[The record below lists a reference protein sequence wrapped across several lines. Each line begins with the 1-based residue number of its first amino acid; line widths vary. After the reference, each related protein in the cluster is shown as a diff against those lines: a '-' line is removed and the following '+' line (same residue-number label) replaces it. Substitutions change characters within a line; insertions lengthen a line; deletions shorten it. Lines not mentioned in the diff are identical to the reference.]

1 MGYSYCNRNGRL
13 RCNDLAKREE
23 SMQRDLAPDV
33 LRGFALLGILVVNIQ
48 FMGLNSDQGARGEW
62 TQGFANGSA
71 TFLIAALFAGKF
83 YLLFS
88 FLFGYSSNYVIRN
101 DRSNRARWI
110 KRCLVLIAFGALHF
124 TFLWHGDIIFVYGLF
139 GLLLTFF
146 FFRADRTLKIW
157 SRIVFFLST
166 FFIVLIGALALTAE
180 YLLNE
185 DLGSSTV
192 VSLDEILRS
201 GSFLESIPARLEVW
215 VLGIATGIF
224 LQGGLA
230 FAAFLLGVRLA
241 RANFLSSP
249 IDKAANE
256 RLIKKGLILG
266 LPIQIIAAA
275 ILLQNEQSAEPSES
289 VYLISLFV
297 SFVTAPLLSMFYV
310 GLIRKLVEERPN
322 LVSWLKPA
330 GKMSLTIY
338 ISQSVIT
345 SLIFGPWGLGLF
357 QDLQTW
363 QVFVLAFAIW
373 LFLSYLAGQWLKRF
387 NQGPLEKL
395 VGSLTRNRKGND

>member
-1 MGYSYCNRNGRL
+1 
-13 RCNDLAKREE
+13 
-23 SMQRDLAPDV
+23 MQRDIAPDV

-101 DRSNRARWI
+101 DRSNRTRWI
-110 KRCLVLIAFGALHF
+110 KRCLVLIGFGALHF
-124 TFLWHGDIIFVYGLF
+124 TFLWHGDIIFLYGVF

-157 SRIVFFLST
+157 TRIIFSIST
-166 FFIVLIGALALTAE
+166 FFIVLIGALTFIVE
-180 YLLNE
+180 YLLEE
-185 DLGSSTV
+185 DLQLGTES
-192 VSLDEILRS
+192 SLDEILRS
-201 GSFLESIPARLEVW
+201 GTYLESIPARLEVW
-215 VLGIATGIF
+215 LLSISTGIF

-230 FAAFLLGVRLA
+230 LAAFLLGVRMA
-241 RANFLSSP
+241 RSNFLASP
-249 IDKAANE
+249 INKTANSK
-256 RLIKKGLILG
+256 LIKTGLVFG

-275 ILLQNEQSAEPSES
+275 ILLQNEQSPEPSES
-289 VYLISLFV
+289 VYIISLFA
-297 SFVTAPLLSMFYV
+297 SFVAAPLLSMLYV
-310 GLIRKLVEERPN
+310 GVIRKLVEERPH
-322 LVSWLKPA
+322 LVLWMKPA

-338 ISQSVIT
+338 ILQSVFT
-345 SLIFGPWGLGLF
+345 SLIFSPWGFGLF
-357 QDLQTW
+357 QDLETW
-363 QVFVLAFAIW
+363 QVFLLAFGIW
-373 LFLSYLAGQWLKRF
+373 LLLSYFAAWWLKKF

-395 VGSLTRNRKGND
+395 VSLLTRNRSEH

>member
-1 MGYSYCNRNGRL
+1 
-13 RCNDLAKREE
+13 
-23 SMQRDLAPDV
+23 MQRDIAPDV

-48 FMGLNSDQGARGEW
+48 FMGLSSDQGARGEW

-71 TFLIAALFAGKF
+71 TFLIATLFAGKF

-101 DRSNRARWI
+101 DKSNRARWI
-110 KRCLVLIAFGALHF
+110 KRCFVLIAFGALHF
-124 TFLWHGDIIFVYGLF
+124 TFLWHGDIIFLYGLF

-157 SRIVFFLST
+157 TRIVFSVST
-166 FFIVLIGALALTAE
+166 FFVVLVGALAFIAE
-180 YLLNE
+180 YLLEEN
-185 DLGSSTV
+185 
-192 VSLDEILRS
+192 LRS
-201 GSFLESIPARLEVW
+201 SSVLTLDQILLNGTFLESIPARLEVW
-215 VLGIATGIF
+215 LLSISAGIF

-241 RANFLSSP
+241 RSNFLSSP
-249 IDKAANE
+249 IDKAANS
-256 RLIKKGLILG
+256 RLIKKGLFLG
-266 LPIQIIAAA
+266 LPIQIIAAV
-275 ILLQNEQSAEPSES
+275 ILLRNEQSVNPSES
-289 VYLISLFV
+289 VYLASLSA
-297 SFVTAPLLSMFYV
+297 SFVAAPLLSMFYV
-310 GLIRKLVEERPN
+310 GLIRKLVEERPH
-322 LVSWLKPA
+322 LVIWMKPA

-363 QVFVLAFAIW
+363 QVFLLAFAIW
-373 LFLSYLAGQWLKRF
+373 LFLSYLANHWLKKF

-395 VGSLTRNRKGND
+395 VSSLTRNR

>member
-1 MGYSYCNRNGRL
+1 
-13 RCNDLAKREE
+13 
-23 SMQRDLAPDV
+23 MQRDTAPDV

-48 FMGLNSDQGARGEW
+48 FMGLSSDQGALGEW

-88 FLFGYSSNYVIRN
+88 FLFGYSSNYVIQN

-110 KRCLVLIAFGALHF
+110 KRCFVLIALGALHF
-124 TFLWHGDIIFVYGLF
+124 TFLWHGDIIFLYGLF

-157 SRIVFFLST
+157 TRIVFSIST
-166 FFIVLIGALALTAE
+166 FFVVLVCALAFIAE

-185 DLGSSTV
+185 DLQMSTV
-192 VSLDEILRS
+192 SSLDEILQN
-201 GSFLESIPARLEVW
+201 GTYLESIPARLEVW
-215 VLGIATGIF
+215 LLSISTGIF

-241 RANFLSSP
+241 RSNFLSSP
-249 IDKAANE
+249 VDKLANS
-256 RLIKKGLILG
+256 RLIKKGLFIG

-275 ILLQNEQSAEPSES
+275 IFLRNEQAADPSES
-289 VYLISLFV
+289 IYLISLSA

-310 GLIRKLVEERPN
+310 GFIRKLVEERPH
-322 LVSWLKPA
+322 LVLWMKPA

-345 SLIFGPWGLGLF
+345 SLIFSPWGLGLF

-363 QVFVLAFAIW
+363 QVFILAFGIW
-373 LFLSYLAGQWLKRF
+373 LLLSYFAAQWLKRF
-387 NQGPLEKL
+387 AQGPLENL
-395 VGSLTRNRKGND
+395 VSSLTRNR

>member
-1 MGYSYCNRNGRL
+1 M
-13 RCNDLAKREE
+13 KR
-23 SMQRDLAPDV
+23 DTAPDV

-48 FMGLNSDQGARGEW
+48 FMGLNSGEGARGEW

-110 KRCLVLIAFGALHF
+110 KRCLALIAFGALHF
-124 TFLWHGDIIFVYGLF
+124 TFLWHGDIIFLYGLF

-146 FFRADRTLKIW
+146 FFRAERTLKIW
-157 SRIVFFLST
+157 SRIVFFIST
-166 FFIVLIGALALTAE
+166 VFIVLIGILTFVVE
-180 YLLNE
+180 YVLEE
-185 DLGSSTV
+185 DLESSTET
-192 VSLDEILRS
+192 SLDEILRS
-201 GSFLESIPARLEVW
+201 GTFLESIPARLEVW
-215 VLGIATGIF
+215 VLSISSGIF
-224 LQGGLA
+224 LQGGMA

-241 RANFLSSP
+241 RSNFLSSP
-249 IDKAANE
+249 IDKAANS
-256 RLIKKGLILG
+256 RLIKSGLVFG
-266 LPIQIIAAA
+266 LPIQIIAALF
-275 ILLQNEQSAEPSES
+275 LLQNEQAAEPSES
-289 VYLISLFV
+289 IYLISLAT
-297 SFVTAPLLSMFYV
+297 SFVAAPLLSMFYV
-310 GLIRKLVEERPN
+310 GLIRKLVEEKPH
-322 LVSWLKPA
+322 LVLWMMPA

-357 QDLQTW
+357 QDVQTW

-373 LFLSYLAGQWLKRF
+373 LLLSYFAAQWLKKF

-395 VGSLTRNRKGND
+395 VSSITRNR

>member
-1 MGYSYCNRNGRL
+1 
-13 RCNDLAKREE
+13 
-23 SMQRDLAPDV
+23 MQRDLAPDV

-101 DRSNRARWI
+101 DKSNRARWI

-124 TFLWHGDIIFVYGLF
+124 TFLWHGDIIFLYGLF

-157 SRIVFFLST
+157 SRIVFFVST
-166 FFIVLIGALALTAE
+166 FFIILIGALALTAE
-180 YLLNE
+180 YLLEE

-192 VSLDEILRS
+192 SSLDEILRS

-249 IDKAANE
+249 IDKAANK
-256 RLIKKGLILG
+256 RLIKRGLIFG
-266 LPIQIIAAA
+266 LPIQIIAAV

-310 GLIRKLVEERPN
+310 GVIRKLVEEKPH
-322 LVSWLKPA
+322 LVIWMMPA

-338 ISQSVIT
+338 ISQSVVT

-357 QDLQTW
+357 QALQTW
-363 QVFVLAFAIW
+363 QVFLLAFAIW
-373 LFLSYLAGQWLKRF
+373 LILSYLAAQWLKKF

-395 VGSLTRNRKGND
+395 VSSLTRNR